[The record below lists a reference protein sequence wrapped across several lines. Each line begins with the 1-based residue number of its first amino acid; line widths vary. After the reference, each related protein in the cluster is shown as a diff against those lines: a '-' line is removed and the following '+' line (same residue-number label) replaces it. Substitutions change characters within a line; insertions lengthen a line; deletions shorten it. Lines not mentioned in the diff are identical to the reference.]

1 MTVRD
6 VCKIIKTAKAVEVV
20 VLGCTYPVWQE
31 GSSGYNDVL
40 LDAFGD
46 YVVNEVFATREDR
59 FEIEIVMRPMK
70 KEDIA
75 CTN

>member
-1 MTVRD
+1 M
-6 VCKIIKTAKAVEVV
+6 V

-75 CTN
+75 